1 MLRLCALTVM
11 VLSSAS
17 VAVAQTRNE
26 QRIEI
31 SGAWALLH
39 YERSIGTLP
48 LGWRSSVGW
57 AATPWLALVAD
68 VGANYKSVETPSV
81 ELHERDYVF
90 LGGPTFMF
98 DPASRIRLFA
108 QLRLGLAR
116 TGTIIESASGPDLP
130 TFSNHFTW
138 QPGGGVDVMMADR
151 WAIRVQGD
159 YRVVIA
165 TTDTLRG
172 EWFSTGLVYRF

>member
-1 MLRLCALTVM
+1 MRLCALTLI

-17 VAVAQTRNE
+17 VAAAQSSSDHRVE
-26 QRIEI
+26 V
-31 SGAWALLH
+31 SGAWTLLH

-48 LGWRSSVGW
+48 LGWRSTVGW
-57 AATPWLALVAD
+57 AATPWLAVVAD
-68 VGANYKSVETPSV
+68 IGANYKTVQIPPI
-81 ELHERDYVF
+81 ELHERDHVF
-90 LGGPTFMF
+90 LGGPTIMF
-98 DPASRIRLFA
+98 DPASHIRLFA
-108 QLRLGLAR
+108 QLRMGLAR
-116 TGTIIESASGPDLP
+116 TGTIIESPSGQDLH

-165 TTDTLRG
+165 ATATLRG
-172 EWFSTGLVYRF
+172 ESFSTGLVYRF